1 MRLTSLKLCRF
12 EHGVMQN
19 VLARRADIAWG
30 RLSAIEN
37 GDAEA
42 QPDELQRIAAA
53 LQVPLDALLAGRSG
67 QLVRRLVGMS
77 ERGRRTRRPVP
88 LRSVA

>member
-1 MRLTSLKLCRF
+1 
-12 EHGVMQN
+12 MQT

-42 QPDELQRIAAA
+42 RPDELQRIANA
-53 LQVPLDALLAGRSG
+53 LQVPLDALLAGCGST
-67 QLVRRLVGMS
+67 S
-77 ERGRRTRRPVP
+77 
-88 LRSVA
+88 

>member
-1 MRLTSLKLCRF
+1 MRLSSLKLCRF
-12 EHGVMQN
+12 ERGVMQT

-42 QPDELQRIAAA
+42 QPEELRRIAAA
-53 LQVPLDALLAGRSG
+53 LQIPLDELLTVYSG
-67 QLVRRLVGMS
+67 TTGS
-77 ERGRRTRRPVP
+77 
-88 LRSVA
+88 

>member
-1 MRLTSLKLCRF
+1 MRLSLLKLCRF
-12 EHGVMQN
+12 ERGVMQT

-42 QPDELQRIAAA
+42 QPEELQRIAAA
-53 LQVPLDALLAGRSG
+53 LQVPLDALVARSG
-67 QLVRRLVGMS
+67 A
-77 ERGRRTRRPVP
+77 
-88 LRSVA
+88 RSAH

>member
-1 MRLTSLKLCRF
+1 LLPNTDQPLLEGSSMRITSLKLCRF
-12 EHGVMQN
+12 ERGVMQN

-53 LQVPLDALLAGRSG
+53 LQVPLDALL
-67 QLVRRLVGMS
+67 VGCGEVTGS
-77 ERGRRTRRPVP
+77 
-88 LRSVA
+88 

>member
-1 MRLTSLKLCRF
+1 MMRLSLLKLCRF
-12 EHGVMQN
+12 ERGVMQT

-42 QPDELQRIAAA
+42 QPEELQRIAAA
-53 LQVPLDALLAGRSG
+53 LQVPLDALVTRSG
-67 QLVRRLVGMS
+67 VRS
-77 ERGRRTRRPVP
+77 
-88 LRSVA
+88 AH

>member
-1 MRLTSLKLCRF
+1 MRITSLKLCRF
-12 EHGVMQN
+12 ERGLMQF

-42 QPDELQRIAAA
+42 HPDELQRVERNFEGSGDA
-53 LQVPLDALLAGRSG
+53 LQLS
-67 QLVRRLVGMS
+67 
-77 ERGRRTRRPVP
+77 
-88 LRSVA
+88 

>member
-1 MRLTSLKLCRF
+1 MRITSLKLCRF
-12 EHGVMQN
+12 ERGVMQF

-37 GDAEA
+37 GDAQA

-53 LQVPLDALLAGRSG
+53 LDVPLDAL
-67 QLVRRLVGMS
+67 
-77 ERGRRTRRPVP
+77 
-88 LRSVA
+88 VASAAPDA

>member
-1 MRLTSLKLCRF
+1 MRLSSLKLCRF
-12 EHGVMQN
+12 ERGVMQM

-42 QPDELQRIAAA
+42 QPEELQRIATA
-53 LQVPLDALLAGRSG
+53 LQIPLDALLTGYSGTAGS
-67 QLVRRLVGMS
+67 
-77 ERGRRTRRPVP
+77 
-88 LRSVA
+88 

>member
-1 MRLTSLKLCRF
+1 MRFTSLKLCRF
-12 EHGVMQN
+12 ERGVMQF

-37 GDAEA
+37 GDAQA

-53 LQVPLDALLAGRSG
+53 LDVPLDAL
-67 QLVRRLVGMS
+67 
-77 ERGRRTRRPVP
+77 
-88 LRSVA
+88 VASAAPDA

>member
-1 MRLTSLKLCRF
+1 MRMTSVKLCRF
-12 EHGVMQN
+12 ERGLMQF
-19 VLARRADIAWG
+19 VLAKRAEIAWG

-53 LQVPLDALLAGRSG
+53 LQVPLKSLLRREL
-67 QLVRRLVGMS
+67 LV
-77 ERGRRTRRPVP
+77 E
-88 LRSVA
+88 

>member
-1 MRLTSLKLCRF
+1 MRLSSLKLCRF
-12 EHGVMQN
+12 ERGVMQT
-19 VLARRADIAWG
+19 VLARRAEIAWG

-53 LQVPLDALLAGRSG
+53 LQIPLAALLTGYGGTPGS
-67 QLVRRLVGMS
+67 
-77 ERGRRTRRPVP
+77 
-88 LRSVA
+88 

>member
-1 MRLTSLKLCRF
+1 MKLCRF
-12 EHGVMQN
+12 ERGVMQI
-19 VLARRADIAWG
+19 VLARRAEIAWG

-53 LQVPLDALLAGRSG
+53 LQVPLKALLSG
-67 QLVRRLVGMS
+67 YHSQIS
-77 ERGRRTRRPVP
+77 
-88 LRSVA
+88 SA

>member
-1 MRLTSLKLCRF
+1 MRRLTSVKLCRF
-12 EHGVMQN
+12 ERGVMQF

-42 QPDELQRIAAA
+42 QPEELQRIAAA
-53 LQVPLDALLAGRSG
+53 LQVPIKALGGLA
-67 QLVRRLVGMS
+67 
-77 ERGRRTRRPVP
+77 RP
-88 LRSVA
+88 

>member
-1 MRLTSLKLCRF
+1 MRLSSLKLCRF
-12 EHGVMQN
+12 ERGVLQT

-42 QPDELQRIAAA
+42 QPDELQRIANA
-53 LQVPLDALLAGRSG
+53 LQIPLDALLAGGGATS
-67 QLVRRLVGMS
+67 S
-77 ERGRRTRRPVP
+77 
-88 LRSVA
+88 

>member
-1 MRLTSLKLCRF
+1 MSSLEGSLMRISSLKQCRF
-12 EHGVMQN
+12 ERGVMQN

-42 QPDELQRIAAA
+42 LPDELQRIAAA
-53 LQVPLDALLAGRSG
+53 LQIPVDHLLASG
-67 QLVRRLVGMS
+67 V
-77 ERGRRTRRPVP
+77 
-88 LRSVA
+88 

>member
-1 MRLTSLKLCRF
+1 MRLSSLKLCRF
-12 EHGVMQN
+12 ERGVMQT

-42 QPDELQRIAAA
+42 QPDELQRIAKA
-53 LQVPLDALLAGRSG
+53 LQVPLKALLAGYGSAPT
-67 QLVRRLVGMS
+67 S
-77 ERGRRTRRPVP
+77 
-88 LRSVA
+88 

>member
-1 MRLTSLKLCRF
+1 MQTAIDSDWRTVSMRLTSLKLCRF
-12 EHGVMQN
+12 ERGVMQN

-53 LQVPLDALLAGRSG
+53 LQVPVDTLLSG
-67 QLVRRLVGMS
+67 CVS
-77 ERGRRTRRPVP
+77 T
-88 LRSVA
+88 A